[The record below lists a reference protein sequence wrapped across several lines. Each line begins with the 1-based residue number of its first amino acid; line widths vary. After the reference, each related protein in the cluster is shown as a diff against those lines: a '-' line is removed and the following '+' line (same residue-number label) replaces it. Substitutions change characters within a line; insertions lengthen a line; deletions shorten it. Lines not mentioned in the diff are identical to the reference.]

1 MFVLDFDETFL
12 LLIEELVFVISNDG
26 YYINRLFE
34 ISLKV
39 KFDLGITVERGK
51 PVGFINSGRMLVTLN
66 FFKIFEKKNPATMY
80 ITPRIG

>member
-1 MFVLDFDETFL
+1 MFVLEFDETFL

-51 PVGFINSGRMLVTLN
+51 PVGFINSG
-66 FFKIFEKKNPATMY
+66 EE
-80 ITPRIG
+80 GCS